1 DPAGFDDAHH
11 RPSPLD
17 GGAGRCRGRHR
28 RRPHRGPGHTRGAA
42 RVLTALPRAHG
53 GQRHRRGPRSGRRSG
68 MSSIRL
74 DSDDEIEQLPPDIA
88 AKARALLMS
97 LVRPHLRMVVFLAV
111 IVVLTS
117 VLLVIGPVFIA
128 DALDQG
134 IHAPIDGD
142 LAPLTPAIGSA
153 ILAFTSTRLVGIT
166 SQKILYRLRERMF
179 THVQRLDLGY
189 HEKSTSGRLVSR
201 QTSDMESV
209 QQFLSY
215 SLFETALALLQMIF

>member
-1 DPAGFDDAHH
+1 RPRRSALGRRRRHRGPGAAGAAGDPAGFDDAHH

-53 GQRHRRGPRSGRRSG
+53 GQRHRRGPRPAAGAAGDTGPRTCTAPDIRTGRRSV

-74 DSDDEIEQLPPDIA
+74 ESADEIEQLPPDIA
-88 AKARALLMS
+88 AKARALLMA
-97 LVRPHLRMVVFLAV
+97 LVRPHLPMVVFLAV
-111 IVVLTS
+111 IVVLTA

-134 IHAPIDGD
+134 IPAAIDGD
-142 LAPLTPAIGSA
+142 LAPLIRAI
-153 ILAFTSTRLVGIT
+153 T
-166 SQKILYRLRERMF
+166 
-179 THVQRLDLGY
+179 
-189 HEKSTSGRLVSR
+189 
-201 QTSDMESV
+201 
-209 QQFLSY
+209 
-215 SLFETALALLQMIF
+215 LFV